1 VDIVSISRPGSEEPL
16 LVGPG
21 HPFLLIAGPCV
32 LESAELAREVAAALK
47 EIAGRLSIS
56 FVFKSS
62 FDKAN
67 RTSLDSYRGPG
78 LEEGLKILAGIRQ
91 DYKVPVISDIHEMQQ
106 VEAVSAVLD
115 VLQIPAFLCRQTDLL
130 VAAASSGKAINLK
143 KGQFVSPWDMAN
155 AVNKIRASGNRNLML
170 CERGFA
176 LGYNNLVVDMRALPV
191 MRSLGCPV
199 IFDATHS
206 VQLPGGAGGS
216 SGGQREFIPPL
227 ARAAVAAGL
236 DGIFMEVHPRPE
248 KALCDGPNS
257 MPLERVESLLQILLK
272 IHAVV
277 SEENS
282 EK

>member
-1 VDIVSISRPGSEEPL
+1 MDIVSISRPGNQEPIH
-16 LVGPG
+16 VGAG
-21 HPFLLIAGPCV
+21 HPFLFIAGPCV
-32 LESAELAREVAAALK
+32 LESAGLAREVAAALK
-47 EIAGRLSIS
+47 EIAERLSIS

-78 LEEGLKILAGIRQ
+78 LEEGLGILADIRQ
-91 DYKVPVISDIHEMQQ
+91 DYNVPVISDIHETQQ
-106 VEAVSAVLD
+106 VEKASAVLD

-130 VAAASSGKAINLK
+130 VAAARSKKAINLK

-155 AVNKIRASGNRNLML
+155 AVNKIRASGNQNLML

-206 VQLPGGAGGS
+206 VQLPGGSGGS

-257 MPLERVESLLQILLK
+257 MPLELVEPLLKKLLK

-277 SEENS
+277 CEENS